1 MNPYP
6 RYTPDELLFIRK
18 NAGVISDKEIA
29 KAIGKEQKGVQ
40 IQARKMGVSLRLLG
54 ELHHGS
60 KLSDLQVEM
69 INALTVSGFRPC
81 EIHKAAF
88 SHVHRNTV
96 HAVVAAYNRK
106 VK

>member
-1 MNPYP
+1 MSGI
-6 RYTPDELLFIRK
+6 RYSHDVRQTIRK
-18 NAGVISDKEIA
+18 RAGTKLTSDIALELGIEPTAVRKLAGVI
-29 KAIGKEQKGVQ
+29 
-40 IQARKMGVSLRLLG
+40 GVSLRLVG
-54 ELHHGS
+54 ENHNNA
-60 KLSDLQVEM
+60 KLSNLQVEM

-106 VK
+106 VR